1 MAVVLGVPGVNR
13 ALHAALLRGGLG
25 NDGGHLHHGVLPLS
39 QLRLLLAV
47 VQSPESRSA
56 RASSSSAASAA
67 LYQLGRLVEMLP
79 AGLLLAVELLGLGKL
94 LLRTQLLVRL

>member
-47 VQSPESRSA
+47 VRRVQQRACLVQLRGERGALSAWQTRRDAARRSPPRS
-56 RASSSSAASAA
+56 
-67 LYQLGRLVEMLP
+67 
-79 AGLLLAVELLGLGKL
+79 
-94 LLRTQLLVRL
+94 

>member
-47 VQSPESRSA
+47 VCRIQQRACLVQLRGERGALSAWQTRRDAACGSPPRS
-56 RASSSSAASAA
+56 
-67 LYQLGRLVEMLP
+67 
-79 AGLLLAVELLGLGKL
+79 
-94 LLRTQLLVRL
+94 